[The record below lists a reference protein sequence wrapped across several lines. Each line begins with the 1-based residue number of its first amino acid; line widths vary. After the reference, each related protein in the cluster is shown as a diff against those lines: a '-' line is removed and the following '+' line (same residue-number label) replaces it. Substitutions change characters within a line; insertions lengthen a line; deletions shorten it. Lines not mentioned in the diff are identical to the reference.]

1 MSVNSENNKTENK
14 ERGKIRLS
22 WRGQAI
28 VSVIIAVIVLLS
40 AFGPRLRGFFDND
53 GVKEGYP
60 VTRNVFLLDT
70 FCQLTIY
77 DGGGEEAMASAVD
90 RLNHYDDIFNKSKD
104 TSDIYRINHRETDR
118 VSIDT
123 DTAEMLNIAREVCEE
138 TGGVLEPAIEP
149 VSGLW
154 DFKEDK
160 KVPDK
165 EVLNKALE
173 KVKSLEWDIEGS
185 EFAAYDDDVRIDIGA
200 FAKGYIA
207 DRIKEDMLQNG
218 VTSAIINLGG
228 NVLCIGTMPDG
239 RPFKIAIEAPGKQ
252 VREYDVVEIDDDSIV
267 TAGIYERSFEEDGVL
282 YHHILDP
289 DTGYPVQNDLE
300 SVSVIGHE
308 SVICD
313 ALCTSI
319 FIMGEAEGTEF
330 IRAYNDKHGTEYEAV
345 FLRKDGTTVYTED
358 DSKD

>member
-1 MSVNSENNKTENK
+1 MAVNTESNKSDNK

-28 VSVIIAVIVLLS
+28 VSVIIAAIVLLS

-53 GVKEGYP
+53 GIKEGYP

-77 DGGGEEAMASAVD
+77 DGGGEEAMASAVEC
-90 RLNHYDDIFNKSKD
+90 LNRYDDMFNKSKE

-118 VSIDT
+118 VSIET
-123 DTAEMLNIAREVCEE
+123 DTAEMLNIARDICVE

-154 DFKEDK
+154 DFKEAK
-160 KVPDK
+160 RVPDP
-165 EVLNKALE
+165 EVLGEALK

-185 EFAAYDDDVRIDIGA
+185 EFVAYDDDVRIDIGA

-252 VREYDVVEIDDDSIV
+252 VREYEVVEIDDDSIV
-267 TAGIYERSFEEDGVL
+267 TAGIYERSFEEEEAL
-282 YHHILDP
+282 THHKHNPKTTD
-289 DTGYPVQNDLE
+289 PVQNDLE

-319 FIMGEAEGTEF
+319 FIMGEAEGTDF